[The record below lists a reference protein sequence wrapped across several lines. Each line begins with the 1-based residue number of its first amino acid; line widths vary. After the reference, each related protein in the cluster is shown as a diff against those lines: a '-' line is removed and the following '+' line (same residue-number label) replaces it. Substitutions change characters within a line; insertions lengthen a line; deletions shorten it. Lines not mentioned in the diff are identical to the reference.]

1 LAQGNLN
8 RQNEEKNVDRFQC
21 AECEESF
28 YFDLQLEGM
37 IAKPGEKVALACPH
51 CEHAWS
57 YYKPE
62 DIVIEGTLH

>member
-1 LAQGNLN
+1 M
-8 RQNEEKNVDRFQC
+8 DRFQC

>member
-1 LAQGNLN
+1 
-8 RQNEEKNVDRFQC
+8 VDHFQC

-37 IAKPGEKVALACPH
+37 TAEPGEKVALACPQ
-51 CEHAWS
+51 CEHPWS

-62 DIVIEGTLH
+62 DMEVEGSLH